1 MTLKNKMVSF
11 MLTGFIVIEIMV
23 CAIAFHVI
31 DKMGK
36 ESYQNRAL
44 TALFTIRRNLDMD
57 KYKEIL
63 QSKDIQNDYYKKTVQ
78 MFYDV
83 RKDIGAR
90 YVYSGIKKDDKE
102 VMYIIDDT
110 MIEKPDDGMKPGSTE
125 SWDQF
130 QTGVKENVAAGK
142 VYATNI
148 EYTGQEYG
156 WLLSGFIPLIS
167 SNGENLGFLAV
178 DFDANEI
185 KHYMNKIKLT
195 LVGIAFLVT
204 LLIIGITYILLKKM
218 LNPFAQF
225 VEAIKLGTEGKLGTR
240 IKIKTSDEIGILAEE
255 FNSFMINLNDVIKNI
270 KELSNV
276 VENEN
281 KELLYSIDNIV
292 KGNESKYDS
301 KDNIEN
307 GILQLDKYVEDVLDN
322 VRSQTASSQE
332 SLAGLEEIAASSVA
346 IRRSTDETKDA
357 SEKSIVIAN
366 NGTKAIENMAHGM
379 DRINDKVL
387 NTNKRIE
394 ELLKL
399 SLNIGNI
406 VTVINGI
413 SEQTNL
419 LALNAAIEAARA
431 GEAGKGFA
439 VVAEEIRKLAEKT
452 KEETEKIGDITGA
465 IQKEIGVVKK
475 ANDEVKL
482 SVTSELETTE
492 IVKQN
497 IVEIV
502 KNISDND
509 SKIKEI
515 AYSTEEQSIASEE
528 ITKAVASITDNS
540 TEIEELGMKTHEIS
554 QNISLLLQEKLSV
567 IEEIYKTA
575 QNLKDDLNKFEVK

>member
-130 QTGVKENVAAGK
+130 QTGVKENVATGK

-195 LVGIAFLVT
+195 LVG
-204 LLIIGITYILLKKM
+204 
-218 LNPFAQF
+218 
-225 VEAIKLGTEGKLGTR
+225 
-240 IKIKTSDEIGILAEE
+240 
-255 FNSFMINLNDVIKNI
+255 
-270 KELSNV
+270 
-276 VENEN
+276 
-281 KELLYSIDNIV
+281 
-292 KGNESKYDS
+292 
-301 KDNIEN
+301 
-307 GILQLDKYVEDVLDN
+307 
-322 VRSQTASSQE
+322 
-332 SLAGLEEIAASSVA
+332 
-346 IRRSTDETKDA
+346 
-357 SEKSIVIAN
+357 
-366 NGTKAIENMAHGM
+366 
-379 DRINDKVL
+379 
-387 NTNKRIE
+387 
-394 ELLKL
+394 
-399 SLNIGNI
+399 
-406 VTVINGI
+406 
-413 SEQTNL
+413 
-419 LALNAAIEAARA
+419 
-431 GEAGKGFA
+431 
-439 VVAEEIRKLAEKT
+439 
-452 KEETEKIGDITGA
+452 
-465 IQKEIGVVKK
+465 
-475 ANDEVKL
+475 
-482 SVTSELETTE
+482 
-492 IVKQN
+492 
-497 IVEIV
+497 
-502 KNISDND
+502 
-509 SKIKEI
+509 
-515 AYSTEEQSIASEE
+515 
-528 ITKAVASITDNS
+528 
-540 TEIEELGMKTHEIS
+540 
-554 QNISLLLQEKLSV
+554 
-567 IEEIYKTA
+567 
-575 QNLKDDLNKFEVK
+575 